1 MYSYGGGA
9 RGWIVDWFKDEER
22 FARVVSLDEIRKN
35 DHNLNISRYVS
46 TDEDEDEIDVA
57 AEVVKL
63 NALRQQR
70 DEAEAKMMG
79 FLKELGYDA

>member
-1 MYSYGGGA
+1 MVA
-9 RGWIVDWFKDEER
+9 
-22 FARVVSLDEIRKN
+22 LDEIRDN

-46 TDEDEDEIDVA
+46 TDEDEAETDVA

-79 FLKELGYDA
+79 FLKELGYEDS